1 MDFNLI
7 SQLDEELKD
16 YFEGEVV
23 IGNGNEKKKRD
34 SYTYSQYDTLESI
47 DYAIGSKFEQGDVDK
62 DGTPKLYLN
71 LVAFKA
77 ETAAKNIDIDVSNF
91 AFIPED
97 SDSVYGALLLRKK
110 FREWARERFYGEMI
124 NEQVESFPTYGSVV
138 VKKIGRDIENVPL
151 QKLRNQHDAKDL
163 QTARYVIIEHTKM
176 TKEEMEDMPDW
187 NLENLDLEWNTETNV
202 FERYGRVP
210 LGFLKEFK
218 GEQASEEDWDTS
230 VDTVSY
236 LAPDLKV
243 KDPLDQILFI
253 EEIKERPFLEVHYK
267 KIQGR
272 WLGEGEV
279 EKNLGNQ
286 VAKNMV
292 FNLRKKGLAWSTKNI
307 FQTMDEQ
314 MASNLVRQVN
324 DGDVLRMSMEGG
336 IQRIDTT
343 NRAVADFNS
352 MDSEI
357 ENNAN
362 QRSFTFEVATGE
374 TLPSGTP
381 FRLGALLSNAV
392 NSYYNL
398 KREKLGIFQ
407 TKIVTNFLIPIFEK
421 ENKKPGIISVAE
433 GEESFDVL
441 REAKKEA
448 YIGELLK
455 RGVLK
460 GEIVDPNQIREF
472 VSQQAEKSGFDFYKY
487 GEDFWTRVKRTVAIE
502 VTGES
507 TDIKQKVETLVT
519 LYTDMSQKGDKNAM
533 KVLKQILAITGN
545 KMPLETPSIA
555 QQTQPQQSPDL
566 QGLTAAVTPAKL

>member
-7 SQLDEELKD
+7 SQLDDELND

-23 IGNGNEKKKRD
+23 IGNGKKTKDREE
-34 SYTYSQYDTLESI
+34 YRYSQYDTLESI
-47 DYAIGSKFEQGDVDK
+47 DYAIASKYEKGDVDK

-110 FREWARERFYGEMI
+110 FREWARERYYGELI
-124 NEQVESFPTYGSVV
+124 NEQVEAFPTYGSIV
-138 VKKIGRDIENVPL
+138 VKKVGKDVENIPL
-151 QKLRNQHDAKDL
+151 QKLRNPHDAKDL
-163 QTARYVIIEHTKM
+163 QTAKYVILEHTNM
-176 TKEEMEDMPDW
+176 TREEMLDMPDW
-187 NLENLDLEWNTETNV
+187 NLDNIEMEWDAETNV

-210 LGFLKEFK
+210 LGYLKELK
-218 GEQASEEDWDTS
+218 GEEAGTDDWDIS

-236 LAPDLKV
+236 IAPDV
-243 KDPLDQILFI
+243 KASDPRDRVLFI
-253 EEIKERPFLEVHYK
+253 EEIKDRPFLECHYK
-267 KIQGR
+267 KVQGR

-292 FNLRKKGLAWSTKNI
+292 FNLRKRGLAWSTKNI
-307 FQTMDEQ
+307 FQTMDDE
-314 MASNLVRQVN
+314 MAANLVRQVS
-324 DGDVLRMSMEGG
+324 DGDVLKMSMAGG
-336 IQRIDTT
+336 ISRIDTS
-343 NRAVADFNS
+343 NRAIADFNS
-352 MDSEI
+352 MDAEI
-357 ENNAN
+357 DNNAN

-381 FRLGALLSNAV
+381 FRLGALLSNSV

-407 TKIVTNFLIPIFEK
+407 TKIVEQFLIPMFER
-421 ENKKPGIISVAE
+421 ENKDPGTIGIAD
-433 GEESFDVL
+433 GEDSFDIL

-448 YIGELLK
+448 YVGTLLK
-455 RGVLK
+455 KAVLK
-460 GEIVDPNQIREF
+460 GEIVDPIKIRASVEDMANNT
-472 VSQQAEKSGFDFYKY
+472 SFDFYSY
-487 GEDFWTRVKRTVAIE
+487 GQDFWKTLKKKVAVE

-507 TDIKQKVETLVT
+507 TDIKQQVETLVT
-519 LYTDMSQKGDKNAM
+519 LYTDQSQRGDPDAK
-533 KVLKQILAITGN
+533 KTLKRILAITGN
-545 KMPLETPSIA
+545 KMPLSSPGMTP
-555 QQTQPQQSPDL
+555 QQPQQAPDL
-566 QGLTAAVTPAKL
+566 QGLTNAVTPQLQ